1 MDPIAFIDL
10 DAQRRRLGPRLEAA
24 ILGAVAEGHFIL
36 GPQVAEFEQ
45 RLARFGGA
53 AHAVAC
59 ANGTDAIA
67 LSLMTLGVK
76 PGDAVL
82 VPSFTFAATAEAVAW
97 LGATPVF
104 VDVDEATY
112 TIDPAGLDAGLA
124 AATAAGLAPRALIAV
139 DLFGQPADYATL
151 EVFCS
156 RHGLALLC
164 DAAQSFGAS
173 HCGRPVGSIGALTTT
188 SFFPAKPLGCY
199 GDGGAIL
206 TDDADHAER
215 LRSLHVHGRGSD
227 KYDNV
232 RIGMNSRLDTIQAV
246 VLLEKLAIFPDE
258 IERRQRVAERYAAG
272 LQDVAPVPTV
282 REGSRSVWAQYVI
295 RVPAERRARFMADL
309 KAEGI
314 PTAIYYPLPLHRQ
327 TAYRRYPVAGNGLP
341 VSDRIAAEAVALPM
355 HPYLDEAVQDRI
367 VAAARASLAAP

>member
-104 VDVDEATY
+104 VDVDEVTY

-124 AATAAGLAPRALIAV
+124 AAAAAGLAPRALIAV

-156 RHGLALLC
+156 RHGLTLLC

-272 LQDVAPVPTV
+272 LQDVAAVPTV

>member
-53 AHAVAC
+53 AHTVAC

-104 VDVDEATY
+104 VDVDEVTY

-124 AATAAGLAPRALIAV
+124 AAAAAGLAPRALIAV

-156 RHGLALLC
+156 RHGLTLLC

-272 LQDVAPVPTV
+272 LQDVAAVPTV

>member
-206 TDDADHAER
+206 TDDADHAEL

-272 LQDVAPVPTV
+272 LQDVAAVPTV

>member
-272 LQDVAPVPTV
+272 LQDVAAVPTV

>member
-104 VDVDEATY
+104 VDVDEVTY

-124 AATAAGLAPRALIAV
+124 AAAAAGLAPRALIAV

-272 LQDVAPVPTV
+272 LQDVAAVPTV

-341 VSDRIAAEAVALPM
+341 VSDNIAAEAVALPM

-367 VAAARASLAAP
+367 LAAARASLAAP

>member
-1 MDPIAFIDL
+1 
-10 DAQRRRLGPRLEAA
+10 
-24 ILGAVAEGHFIL
+24 
-36 GPQVAEFEQ
+36 
-45 RLARFGGA
+45 
-53 AHAVAC
+53 
-59 ANGTDAIA
+59 
-67 LSLMTLGVK
+67 
-76 PGDAVL
+76 
-82 VPSFTFAATAEAVAW
+82 
-97 LGATPVF
+97 
-104 VDVDEATY
+104 
-112 TIDPAGLDAGLA
+112 
-124 AATAAGLAPRALIAV
+124 
-139 DLFGQPADYATL
+139 
-151 EVFCS
+151 
-156 RHGLALLC
+156 
-164 DAAQSFGAS
+164 
-173 HCGRPVGSIGALTTT
+173 
-188 SFFPAKPLGCY
+188 
-199 GDGGAIL
+199 
-206 TDDADHAER
+206 
-215 LRSLHVHGRGSD
+215 VHGRGSD

-272 LQDVAPVPTV
+272 LQDVAAVPTV

>member
-124 AATAAGLAPRALIAV
+124 AAAAAGLAPRALIAV

-272 LQDVAPVPTV
+272 LQDVAAVPTV

-355 HPYLDEAVQDRI
+355 HPYLDERVQDRI

>member
-104 VDVDEATY
+104 VDVDEVTY

-124 AATAAGLAPRALIAV
+124 AAAAAGLAPRALIAV

-272 LQDVAPVPTV
+272 LQDVAAVPTV

-295 RVPAERRARFMADL
+295 RVAAERRARFMADL

>member
-104 VDVDEATY
+104 VDVDEVTY

-124 AATAAGLAPRALIAV
+124 AAAAVGLAPRALIAV

-272 LQDVAPVPTV
+272 LQDVAAVPTV

>member
-104 VDVDEATY
+104 VDVDEVTY

-124 AATAAGLAPRALIAV
+124 AAAAAGLAPRALIAV

-272 LQDVAPVPTV
+272 LQDVAAVPTV